1 MVRPPRSRRIF
12 SSRGNRANCRA
23 SAATKECRRFT
34 NGSAEKKHNAIL
46 VRHPVLR
53 VIQWYCYRSPL
64 VLPDRSRVT
73 SRGCLITPGCACTRR
88 RPNASRR
95 DVSLVS
101 RLNVSASRATET
113 NPRPPTASPSSAPPR
128 LARSRSRTWTS
139 ARRTRRR
146 PPSRSPRR
154 TWSSCSCA
162 GGGSPRTAA
171 AAHPTRWRTATPR
184 RGRRGLRV
192 VLVFRENAF
201 RMACSVNNEREE
213 RRLWTVRDAGS
224 GAVASGPVTRDGET
238 GT

>member
-1 MVRPPRSRRIF
+1 M
-12 SSRGNRANCRA
+12 
-23 SAATKECRRFT
+23 
-34 NGSAEKKHNAIL
+34 
-46 VRHPVLR
+46 
-53 VIQWYCYRSPL
+53 
-64 VLPDRSRVT
+64 T

-101 RLNVSASRATET
+101 RLNVSGISRATET

-162 GGGSPRTAA
+162 GGGSSRRAA
-171 AAHPTRWRTATPR
+171 AAQPPR
-184 RGRRGLRV
+184 RQRATQPRRRRGLRV
-192 VLVFRENAF
+192 GDSVFRF
-201 RMACSVNNEREE
+201 RGVSVGKRKSFVISEPTRGWMEDERGRFGTPASRDLSRGFG
-213 RRLWTVRDAGS
+213 RRARKRGGRRRFFPESRRAGPRGVS
-224 GAVASGPVTRDGET
+224 GETRRGARGGRDGKT
-238 GT
+238 GPFIAFGDVTHRQPWLARRS